1 MESDEVLMTLLLIRK
16 FMYGYTFMKI
26 QLAIILIAKVVKFI
40 LKVAYLKLDES
51 EIPLILKTTLFTRK
65 LYALIPLI
73 QSQTD

>member
-1 MESDEVLMTLLLIRK
+1 
-16 FMYGYTFMKI
+16 MYGYTFMKI